1 VKFGL
6 RAGTMNARLIQLA
19 VGLVC
24 TLFFLAL
31 ALYRVQLGAVRTAL
45 ANADLGWIAAAILV
59 YAGNLGLRA
68 WRWQVILRP
77 VAAIPY
83 STVTRA
89 LLVGYGLN
97 AVMPAR
103 LGELFRAEFFKK
115 TYGLSRVWGLTS
127 IVIERLFDG
136 ITVICC
142 LGIGLVSAAAA
153 RPNAGLLINVLVT
166 GSVLFGAVFIAALY
180 LSGSMASRIVGRF
193 PGLSAQMTMVQQ
205 GFEILRTWRTLEV
218 VAITVMIYVPDAL
231 SLWLLVKSVG
241 LTLGFSDTL
250 VLLGAASLSTLVPSG
265 PAFLGTLQ
273 FAYALAIEFAGG
285 SRALG
290 IAAAT
295 LAQLCLLVPLAL
307 IAAGI
312 LVHGSGR
319 YLFAVL
325 ARRQSADTSEEELS
339 VAPVV
344 ATTEISADR
353 GRL

>member
-1 VKFGL
+1 MKV
-6 RAGTMNARLIQLA
+6 RLIQIVIGLA
-19 VGLVC
+19 C
-24 TLFFLAL
+24 TVFFLAITF
-31 ALYRVQLGAVRTAL
+31 YRVQLGAVSAAL
-45 ANADLGWIAAAILV
+45 AGANPLWVAAAMLI
-59 YAGNLGLRA
+59 YAANLTIRA

-83 STVTRA
+83 PIVARA

-142 LGIGLVSAAAA
+142 LGFGLLFAAAA
-153 RPNAGLLINVLVT
+153 RPNAGLLIKALVT
-166 GSVLFGAVFIAALY
+166 GSVMFGVLLFAAVY
-180 LSGSMASRIVGRF
+180 LSGPVMSRMVGRF
-193 PGLSAQMTMVQQ
+193 PGLSGHIAMVQQ
-205 GFEILRTWRTLEV
+205 GFQILRTWRTLQV
-218 VAITVMIYVPDAL
+218 IGVTLVIYVPDAL
-231 SLWLLVKSVG
+231 TLWFLVKAVG

-273 FAYALAIEFAGG
+273 FAYALAVEFAGG
-285 SRALG
+285 PRALG

-295 LAQLCLLVPLAL
+295 LAQLCLLLPLAV
-307 IAAGI
+307 IAAAI
-312 LVHGSGR
+312 IVHGSGAAL
-319 YLFAVL
+319 YAIL
-325 ARRQSADTSEEELS
+325 ARRRSDDGQA
-339 VAPVV
+339 
-344 ATTEISADR
+344 
-353 GRL
+353 GQ

>member
-1 VKFGL
+1 MKV
-6 RAGTMNARLIQLA
+6 RLIQL
-19 VGLVC
+19 VIGLAC
-24 TLFFLAL
+24 TLFFLAI
-31 ALYRVQLGAVRTAL
+31 AFYRVQLGAVSVAL
-45 ANADLGWIAAAILV
+45 AGADPFWAAAAMLI
-59 YAGNLGLRA
+59 YALNLALRA

-83 STVTRA
+83 PIVARA

-136 ITVICC
+136 ITVIGC
-142 LGIGLVSAAAA
+142 LGFGMLFAAAA

-166 GSVLFGAVFIAALY
+166 GSVLFGVLLVAVFC
-180 LSGSMASRIVGRF
+180 LSGSVMSRIVGRF
-193 PGLSAQMTMVQQ
+193 PGLSGRMAMVQQ
-205 GFEILRTWRTLEV
+205 GFQILRTWRTLEV
-218 VAITVMIYVPDAL
+218 IGITLVIYVPDAF
-231 SLWLLVKSVG
+231 SLWFLVKAVG

-273 FAYALAIEFAGG
+273 FAYALAVEFAGG
-285 SRALG
+285 ARALG

-295 LAQLCLLVPLAL
+295 LAQLCLLLPLAV
-307 IAAGI
+307 IATAI
-312 LVHGSGR
+312 IVHGSGTAL
-319 YLFAVL
+319 YAIFATRSSDDGQ
-325 ARRQSADTSEEELS
+325 AGQ
-339 VAPVV
+339 
-344 ATTEISADR
+344 
-353 GRL
+353 